1 MGAATTTAASQV
13 AGYLQNLFF
22 RGTRSVFA
30 AETLFPRTYD
40 DIQEVSQRT
49 NDETFLFLANR
60 EKGRDLVFVL
70 QILRQARDN
79 CTAIRVSG
87 GTFPSS
93 RPLPDDVIVD
103 MRYIDRL
110 IGLDVYQQT

>member
-1 MGAATTTAASQV
+1 M
-13 AGYLQNLFF
+13 
-22 RGTRSVFA
+22 
-30 AETLFPRTYD
+30 
-40 DIQEVSQRT
+40 
-49 NDETFLFLANR
+49 
-60 EKGRDLVFVL
+60 L